1 MEFEL
6 PRTVISTKPAILLTV
21 DSQGRSSRAVRPRTG
36 IDDTPTP
43 AD

>member
-6 PRTVISTKPAILLTV
+6 PRTVISTKLPVTLKLEN
-21 DSQGRSSRAVRPRTG
+21 QGRSPRAARPRTG
-36 IDDTPTP
+36 IDDAPTP

>member
-6 PRTVISTKPAILLTV
+6 PWTVISTKPPIPLTV
-21 DSQGRSSRAVRPRTG
+21 DSRGRFSRAVRPRTG